1 MAPLDPPSPVP
12 EDNKTP
18 SIRLEEGYY
27 LDNFLTVLDTVEGQD
42 SDLLKAEE
50 RRFRDD
56 FQALDLAAQRLYVRL
71 ISRRGPCFRRDR
83 LAYDEIPDLD
93 GALRALQRAGFADDG
108 STAPIEEWLALLL
121 RAEAWQVAD
130 ELLSTSIAKTSRKDT
145 LLSALTEEVE
155 AADLRQHL
163 EATLQ
168 VVRPLG
174 QDILAVYRLL
184 YFGNLGQD
192 WTEFVLRD
200 LGVVSFEP
208 YELRRELRHFDCRQA
223 IDDSLHMRQQ
233 QYEAH
238 RLMAAGD
245 DDGALVV
252 AQQVAA
258 AEALWHPITERRR
271 HALLLAVARQ
281 MERCAAVDDALDLYR
296 RVSRPPA
303 RERRVRL
310 LEKQRDLAAALELCE
325 AMASAPNDESE
336 VVFAR
341 RFAHQLR
348 RKQGEKLPP
357 WQRPKR
363 PRRSLRLLRQDGV
376 SVERRALEALAEE
389 GLSGFHAENW
399 LWKCLFG
406 LAFWDIIFAPVAG
419 AFQHAFQYGPLDLHS
434 ADFRPRRR
442 DLIERRLDDL
452 RHDDDLPGR
461 LLEIYERKQG
471 TANRWVAWHPNL
483 RPRLVD
489 ALQRLDGHQLATVCD
504 RLSRHPG
511 RYRRGF
517 PDLFVWSDDEPT
529 GFQLFEVKAP
539 GDQLR
544 PEQGAW
550 IDFLNRHGISSR
562 VLRVEWEG

>member
-1 MAPLDPPSPVP
+1 MPQP
-12 EDNKTP
+12 EADERP
-18 SIRLEEGYY
+18 AVRLEEGYY
-27 LDNFLTVLDTVEGQD
+27 LENFLTVLDTVENQD
-42 SDLLKAEE
+42 SDLLSPEE
-50 RRFRDD
+50 RRFRND
-56 FQALDLAAQRLYVRL
+56 FRQLRQGAQRLYVRL

-93 GALRALQRAGFADDG
+93 AALEDLVRCGFVDG
-108 STAPIEEWLALLL
+108 GSEAPIEEWLALLL
-121 RAEAWQVAD
+121 RAEAWQLAT
-130 ELLSTSIAKTSRKDT
+130 ELLPDPIAKSCRKDDLLAALTAEIEADGLRRSIA
-145 LLSALTEEVE
+145 E
-155 AADLRQHL
+155 
-163 EATLQ
+163 TLQ

-223 IDDSLHMRQQ
+223 IDDSLHLRRQQ
-233 QYEAH
+233 HEAH
-238 RLMAAGD
+238 SLMAVGD
-245 DDGALVV
+245 HEGALAV

-258 AEALWHPITERRR
+258 AEELWHPITERRR

-281 MERCAAVDDALDLYR
+281 MERCAAVDEALALYCQ
-296 RVSRPPA
+296 VSRPPA

-310 LEKQRDLAAALELCE
+310 LERQRHLDAALELCE
-325 AMASAPNDESE
+325 AMAREPRDESE
-336 VVFAR
+336 AVFAP

-348 RKQGEKLPP
+348 RKQGEQLPP

-363 PRRSLRLLRQDGV
+363 PRRTLQLPRRDGI
-376 SVERRALEALAEE
+376 SVERQTLEALAAE
-389 GLSGFHAENW
+389 GLSGFHGENW
-399 LWKCLFG
+399 LWKSLFG
-406 LAFWDIIFAPVAG
+406 LAFWDVIFAPVAG

-434 ADFRPRRR
+434 SDFRPRRR
-442 DLIERRLDDL
+442 QLIEQRLDEL
-452 RHDDDLPGR
+452 RRDEALPQR
-461 LLEIYERKQG
+461 LLRVYEAKQG
-471 TANRWVAWHPNL
+471 TANRWVAWHPSL

-489 ALQRLDGHQLATVCD
+489 ALERLQGPQLAAVCD

-517 PDLFVWSDDEPT
+517 PDLFVWSADQTT
-529 GFQLFEVKAP
+529 GFQLLEVKAP

-550 IDFLNRHGISSR
+550 IDYLNRQGISCR
-562 VLRVEWEG
+562 VLRVEWV